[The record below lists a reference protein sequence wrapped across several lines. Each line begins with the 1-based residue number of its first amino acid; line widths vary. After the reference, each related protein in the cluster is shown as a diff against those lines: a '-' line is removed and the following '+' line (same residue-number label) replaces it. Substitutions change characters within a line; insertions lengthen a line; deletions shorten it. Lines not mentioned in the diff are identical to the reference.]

1 MIIVVHVKDKDFAIE
16 TGDSTQRLRWLA
28 NVGVFRYE
36 WESKTKVSAP
46 KLIRQ
51 ENGAFMNPDHMIGN
65 CLSERCH
72 IWVILSDEYD
82 PKMLEYN

>member
-1 MIIVVHVKDKDFAIE
+1 MLVNVHVKEKEFGIE

-36 WESKTKVSAP
+36 WDMKTKVSPP
-46 KLIRQ
+46 KLIRL
-51 ENGAFMNPDHMIGN
+51 ENGAFMNPDTIIKN
-65 CLSERCH
+65 CLAEKQH

-82 PKMLEYN
+82 PKMLE